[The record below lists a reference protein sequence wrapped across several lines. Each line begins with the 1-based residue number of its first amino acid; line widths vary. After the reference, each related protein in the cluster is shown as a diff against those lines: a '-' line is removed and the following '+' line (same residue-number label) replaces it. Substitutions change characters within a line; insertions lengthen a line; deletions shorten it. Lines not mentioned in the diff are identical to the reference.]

1 MKLDGTSGPPSG
13 AEPSALFSGEGERL
27 SVLEAYGHD
36 ALDGDAELTA
46 ITAFAARLCGT
57 PLAFVSLVERDRQQ
71 FIAREG
77 ADLSETP
84 RCESFCAHTMLTG
97 NEMVVPDATEDPRF
111 SDNPLVTG
119 DQHVRFYAGSPLI
132 SPEGASLGALCVID
146 RESRP
151 EGLTDLQR
159 EGLHVLAQAVMR
171 RLAARREGLAAQ
183 AREVAG
189 QRTMREIA
197 DLLPAIIWSADGD
210 GNFDYFNSRW
220 TEVTGDAHP
229 KLTDDWRSVV
239 HPDETEHAFG
249 AWSKS
254 YEAGK
259 PYESEYRL
267 KQSDGSW
274 RWTLSRAI
282 AVADPSGKVTRW
294 YGTLTDID
302 DSHRLSDNRD
312 LLAKELSH
320 RIKNIFAVVAGLVS
334 IRARRH
340 EAAREFATE
349 LVDTIRALGRAHDF
363 VRPVEGAK
371 GDSLL
376 GLMRE
381 LMAPYDDGQG
391 RVRLTGSD
399 CGIGTRAATP
409 LALIFHELATNSAKY
424 GALSLEGGSVEIA
437 IDCPEDDGRARITW
451 RESGGPELN
460 EPGKEGFG
468 SRLVQMSVEGQLG
481 GKMERRFLPGG
492 IEIDLDIPVS
502 SIRA

>member
-1 MKLDGTSGPPSG
+1 MKFEESSGPPSSV
-13 AEPSALFSGEGERL
+13 EPSALLSGEDERVA
-27 SVLEAYGHD
+27 VLEAYRHA
-36 ALDGDAELTA
+36 ALENDPELTA
-46 ITAFAARLCGT
+46 ITGFAARLCGT
-57 PLAFVSLVERDRQQ
+57 PLAFVTIVERDRQS

-77 ADLSETP
+77 AELEGTP
-84 RCESFCAHTMLTG
+84 RSESFCAHTMLSG
-97 NEMVVPDATEDPRF
+97 EEMVVPDATDDARF
-111 SDNPLVTG
+111 IDNPLVTG
-119 DQHVRFYAGSPLI
+119 DEHVRFYAGSPLI

-146 RESRP
+146 RVARP
-151 EGLTDLQR
+151 EGLTDLQS
-159 EGLHVLAQAVMR
+159 EGLRVLAQAVMR
-171 RLAARREGLAAQ
+171 RLDARRKGLAAEL
-183 AREVAG
+183 RESEG

-220 TEVTGDAHP
+220 DQVTGEPQP
-229 KLTDDWRSVV
+229 KLTDDWRPVV
-239 HPDETEHAFG
+239 HPDETDQAFG
-249 AWSKS
+249 SWWES

-267 KQSDGSW
+267 RQADGSW
-274 RWTLSRAI
+274 RWTLSRAL
-282 AVADPSGKVTRW
+282 AVADSSGKVSRW

-302 DSHRLSDNRD
+302 DSHRLSDTRD

-340 EAAREFATE
+340 EAAREFADE
-349 LVDTIRALGRAHDF
+349 LVATIRALGRAHDF

-376 GLMRE
+376 GLMRD
-381 LMAPYDDGQG
+381 LMAPYDDGHG
-391 RVRLTGSD
+391 RVSLTGRD
-399 CGIGTRAATP
+399 CAIGTRAATP

-424 GALSLEGGSVEIA
+424 GALSLEAGTVEIA
-437 IDCPEDDGRARITW
+437 IDCPDDDGRARITW
-451 RESGGPELN
+451 RETGGPQLS

-481 GKMERRFLPGG
+481 GKIERRFLPGG
-492 IEIDLDIPVS
+492 IEIDLDIPVA
-502 SIRA
+502 SIRT